1 MKNKKINL
9 SKASGGFVSYIEKM
23 AKKHA
28 VNKALTKLEKAAP
41 EPASQFVRGNR
52 AKISDFIV
60 KKI

>member
-9 SKASGGFVSYIEKM
+9 SKASGGLISYLEKM

-28 VNKALTKLEKAAP
+28 VNKALTKFEKAAP
-41 EPASQFVRGNR
+41 EPASQFVRDNR
-52 AKISDFIV
+52 SQISKFIV